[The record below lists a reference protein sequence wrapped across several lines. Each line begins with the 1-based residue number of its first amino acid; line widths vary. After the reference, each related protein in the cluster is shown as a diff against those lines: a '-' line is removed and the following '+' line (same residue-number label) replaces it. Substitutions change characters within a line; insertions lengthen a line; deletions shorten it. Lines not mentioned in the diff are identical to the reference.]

1 MSLRLVLSVYGG
13 LLIISSS
20 FAAAPVENVVAGVTP
35 VTSQEYSYSSGVSQ
49 ASMQTGADVPPSQ
62 SNNDIH
68 ISTKQELAPA
78 LTVEQQ
84 LTKINNQMSLLLPV
98 RSQLQYLQQRVDR
111 LQGELDE
118 KNYKISELKKEL
130 QAMFN
135 NMDSRM
141 LVLEGSAVKPQSQ
154 EASSAMAHG
163 QTVSAAEIDGHHG
176 QNQGAAAINA
186 KERYAYQAAYQLL
199 SERKYSDA
207 VEAFERFLKLYP
219 KGPYTVSAYFWL
231 GEIYIIEGMPD
242 KAMVALRKI
251 IKSYPHSDKAPS
263 AAYHLGTIYVA
274 NGDAEHAKE
283 MFMKVV
289 KEFPDTKSA
298 RLAKEQLKQLSS

>member
-1 MSLRLVLSVYGG
+1 MSLRRVLTVCSGVLV
-13 LLIISSS
+13 ITSS
-20 FAAAPVENVVAGVTP
+20 FAAAPVESLGAGVTP
-35 VTSQEYSYSSGVSQ
+35 SGQ
-49 ASMQTGADVPPSQ
+49 AYFPAPPQTQSQ
-62 SNNDIH
+62 SIEQPVSASASQSYGQSQ
-68 ISTKQELAPA
+68 I
-78 LTVEQQ
+78 LTVQQQ
-84 LTKINNQMSLLLPV
+84 LTKLDNQISLLLPLKN
-98 RSQLQYLQQRVDR
+98 QLQYLQQRVDR
-111 LQGELDE
+111 LQGEVDE
-118 KNYKISELKKEL
+118 KNYKISQLKKEL

-135 NMDSRM
+135 GIDSRM
-141 LVLEGSAVKPQSQ
+141 LVLEGSTTKTQA
-154 EASSAMAHG
+154 ASAAHA
-163 QTVSAAEIDGHHG
+163 QTVSAAEIDSSHAG
-176 QNQGAAAINA
+176 NTPINA

-207 VEAFERFLKLYP
+207 VVAFERFLKLYP

-251 IKSYPHSDKAPS
+251 VKNYPHSDKAPS